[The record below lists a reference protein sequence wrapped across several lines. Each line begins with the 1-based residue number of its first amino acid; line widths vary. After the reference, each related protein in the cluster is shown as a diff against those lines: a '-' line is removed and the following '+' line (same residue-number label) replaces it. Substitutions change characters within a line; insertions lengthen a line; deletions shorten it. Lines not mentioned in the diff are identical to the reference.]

1 MNITTPTVR
10 PIEIINESEG
20 ECIEDMC
27 SADSESVSEICWK
40 TK

>member
-1 MNITTPTVR
+1 MNITTPTVT

-27 SADSESVSEICWK
+27 SADSESISKLCWK
-40 TK
+40 TQ